1 MVDFLPP
8 GLHFQQEDPP
18 VELVEA
24 LLLAAECLTGSQE
37 LLLPLFLVETGS
49 LGHCSQQAVWA
60 QKLHFLEKVGKNSHQ
75 VQLLNSGL
83 IT

>member
-1 MVDFLPP
+1 MLDFLPP
-8 GLHFQQEDPP
+8 GLHFQREDPL

-24 LLLAAECLTGSQE
+24 LLLAAVCRTGSRE

-60 QKLHFLEKVGKNSHQ
+60 QKLHFLEKMGKNCDR
-75 VQLLNSGL
+75 VQLLNSRL
-83 IT
+83 KT